1 MWDPEFQPL
10 RASRNHSKKG
20 DVQLFTNRKL
30 FTNPTWIQI
39 GDALHMF
46 RFNSGSR
53 RTNSEP

>member
-30 FTNPTWIQI
+30 FTWIQI